1 MSDPFHLA
9 TDQAARITE
18 LTDRIAA
25 LEAQLAKQDAAIRK
39 AMANEEEMIT
49 FDIKSNSFTNHGST
63 WHILNAAL
71 PPPPK
76 EAL

>member
-1 MSDPFHLA
+1 MLA
-9 TDQAARITE
+9 
-18 LTDRIAA
+18 RIAA

-63 WHILNAAL
+63 WHILNDAL